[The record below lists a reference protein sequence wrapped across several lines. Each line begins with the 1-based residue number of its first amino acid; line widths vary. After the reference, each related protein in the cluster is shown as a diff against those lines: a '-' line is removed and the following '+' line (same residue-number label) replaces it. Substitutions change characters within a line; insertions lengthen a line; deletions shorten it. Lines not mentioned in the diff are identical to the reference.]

1 MDAALPRL
9 VRAVAKVLGIHV
21 ADPAVMRQACQ
32 LLDAIGES
40 RYKGALSK
48 VAPGRGDQDYI
59 YSLLE
64 ALKIHKD
71 RDDVAW
77 QLLSTMGALVQVPVL
92 KQRLVECGA
101 RPALLRFPKQREKEM
116 PRWLEGVFESF
127 QTRVEK
133 RD

>member
-1 MDAALPRL
+1 MEAAVPKL
-9 VRAVAKVLGIHV
+9 VRGVAKVLAIHV

-48 VAPGRGDQDYI
+48 VAPQRGDADYI
-59 YSLLE
+59 LSLLQGIS
-64 ALKIHKD
+64 IHKD

-77 QLLSTMGALVQVPVL
+77 QLLSTMGALVQIPSL
-92 KQRLVECGA
+92 KNRLVSGGA
-101 RPALLRFPKQREKEM
+101 RQTLMAYPKQREKEM
-116 PRWLEGVFESF
+116 PRWLENVFQNF
-127 QTRVEK
+127 QTRVTQ